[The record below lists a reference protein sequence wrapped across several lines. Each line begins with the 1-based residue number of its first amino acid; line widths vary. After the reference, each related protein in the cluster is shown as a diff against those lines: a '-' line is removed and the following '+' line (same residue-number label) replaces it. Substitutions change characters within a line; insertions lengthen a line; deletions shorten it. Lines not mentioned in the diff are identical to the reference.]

1 MALSKIDTAAIATDA
16 IEAAQ
21 LKSDAIQHGDLPA
34 GTVLQVVRSTYVR
47 TGASSTTSSTMAE
60 ITPDYRVTIT
70 PKASDSIMVI
80 DFTYGVHVAGST
92 RMGIQ
97 CKVGTNSDFST
108 GQNAVHAVSHDESHR
123 NDGSTIVFRGA
134 MRSYYDAYSTTDT
147 LYFRHDFNR
156 AAGTGTARVNDNSG
170 PAFVTVTEIQQ

>member
-1 MALSKIDTAAIATDA
+1 
-16 IEAAQ
+16 
-21 LKSDAIQHGDLPA
+21 
-34 GTVLQVVRSTYVR
+34 
-47 TGASSTTSSTMAE
+47 MAE

-70 PKASDSIMVI
+70 PKASNSIMVI
-80 DFTYGVHVAGST
+80 DFTYGANIGGST
-92 RMGIQ
+92 RMGVQ

-123 NDGSTIVFRGA
+123 NDGSLVIFRA
-134 MRSYYDAYSTTDT
+134 SMRSYYDAYSTTDT

-156 AAGTGTARVNDNSG
+156 AVGTGSARINDNTG